1 MPFSRSAFLVGRLIS
16 VPSDATEQ
24 ELDAKCAEL
33 QDVLNRLTMLAEE
46 QTQTN

>member
-1 MPFSRSAFLVGRLIS
+1 MPFSRGAFLVGQAIS
-16 VPSDATEQ
+16 VASEATNE

-33 QDVLNRLTMLAEE
+33 QDALNRLTVLAEE